1 MHSNTVL
8 LLIFG
13 AAILL
18 VVLGAVGVALVGN
31 MRSER
36 DRRKER

>member
-1 MHSNTVL
+1 MNTHTVL

-18 VVLGAVGVALVGN
+18 VVLGAVGVAVVGN

-36 DRRKER
+36 GGRKER